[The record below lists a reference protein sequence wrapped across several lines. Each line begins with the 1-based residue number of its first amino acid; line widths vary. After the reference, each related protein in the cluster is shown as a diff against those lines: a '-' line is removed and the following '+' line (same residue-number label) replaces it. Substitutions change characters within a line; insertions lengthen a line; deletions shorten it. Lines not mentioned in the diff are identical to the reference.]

1 MEILTLLILA
11 GYMKQPKQGFKQ
23 FLKNKIILKGMPLI
37 FSGFVLL
44 LFSCRN
50 DIEKVNAFA
59 SEMDLPDL
67 GAKDIEIEYTDTAKL
82 QMRFKA
88 PIVNQ
93 YSNAHEPYYEF
104 PKGIEVYFYDK
115 DEKVQSI
122 ITANYSIFFEDKQ
135 LWEARDSV
143 VARNIKSGE
152 RIESE
157 QMFWDQKKELVYSE
171 VFTKITN
178 EDGVYYGEKGF
189 EAAQDLSYYR
199 LKASSGNVRVKDEEQ
214 QYK

>member
-1 MEILTLLILA
+1 MVIHIQLILV
-11 GYMKQPKQGFKQ
+11 GYMKRPKQGFK
-23 FLKNKIILKGMPLI
+23 LRIKNKNIIKGIPLF

-50 DIEKVNAFA
+50 DIEKVHAFA
-59 SEMDLPDL
+59 SEMDLPEL

-88 PIVNQ
+88 PVVNQ
-93 YSNAHEPYYEF
+93 YSKAQEPYYEF

-122 ITANYSIFFEDKQ
+122 ITANYSIYFEKKE

-143 VARNIKSGE
+143 VARNLESGE

-157 QMFWDQKKELVYSE
+157 QMFWDQKKELIYSE
-171 VFTKITN
+171 VFTKITD

-199 LKASSGNVRVKDEEQ
+199 LKASTGKVKVKDEEQ
-214 QYK
+214 